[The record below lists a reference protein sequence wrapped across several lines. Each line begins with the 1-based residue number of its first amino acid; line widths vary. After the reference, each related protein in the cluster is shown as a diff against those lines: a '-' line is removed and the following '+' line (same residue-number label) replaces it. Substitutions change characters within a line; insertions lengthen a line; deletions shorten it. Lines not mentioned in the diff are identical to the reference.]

1 MEEGRPDSDR
11 QGCQSCE
18 SADNLVPTKFKKK
31 TEKNESFRFSGSG
44 ARDKGLSTL

>member
-31 TEKNESFRFSGSG
+31 TEKNESFRFSNPSGSG
-44 ARDKGLSTL
+44 DER